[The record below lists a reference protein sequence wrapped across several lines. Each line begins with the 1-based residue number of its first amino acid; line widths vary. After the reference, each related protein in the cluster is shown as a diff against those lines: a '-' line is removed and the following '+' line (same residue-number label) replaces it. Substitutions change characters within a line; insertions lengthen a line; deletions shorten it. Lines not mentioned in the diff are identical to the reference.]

1 MKTVIVSI
9 LIFLNL
15 TSCTNTASVKIN
27 IDGKWK
33 YVLKDYSVNITFKN
47 GFFNSSNHN
56 DDLIYLSKGKYFF
69 LENTKRAKMTIV
81 LVPDL
86 VINHGDTIIQNCTY
100 LDVISATDSLIM
112 VRNPSPFSYIDK
124 KHNLDIEVRKVSR

>member
-1 MKTVIVSI
+1 
-9 LIFLNL
+9 
-15 TSCTNTASVKIN
+15 
-27 IDGKWK
+27 
-33 YVLKDYSVNITFKN
+33 
-47 GFFNSSNHN
+47 
-56 DDLIYLSKGKYFF
+56 
-69 LENTKRAKMTIV
+69 V

>member
-1 MKTVIVSI
+1 MKTVIVAI
-9 LIFLNL
+9 LLFLNF

-33 YVLKDYSVNITFKN
+33 YVMHDYSVNITFKN
-47 GFFNSSNHN
+47 GFYNSSNHN
-56 DDLIYLSKGKYFF
+56 DDLIFHSKGKYFF
-69 LENTKRAKMTIV
+69 LENTKRAKITIV

-86 VINHGDTIIQNCTY
+86 VIEHGDTIIQNCTY

-112 VRNPSPFSYIDK
+112 VRNTWPFNYSDNK
-124 KHNLDIEVRKVSR
+124 RNLDIEVRKVSR